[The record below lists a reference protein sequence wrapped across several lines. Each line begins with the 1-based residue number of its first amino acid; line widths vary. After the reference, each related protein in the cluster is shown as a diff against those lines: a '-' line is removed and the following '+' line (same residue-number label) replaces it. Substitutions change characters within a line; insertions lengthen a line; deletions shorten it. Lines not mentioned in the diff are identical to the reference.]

1 MTFAKTKAQRFC
13 RWAFVYVY
21 GVVGGEA
28 LLDEP
33 VPPV

>member
-1 MTFAKTKAQRFC
+1 MTFAETKAQRFMPLG
-13 RWAFVYVY
+13 FFYVY